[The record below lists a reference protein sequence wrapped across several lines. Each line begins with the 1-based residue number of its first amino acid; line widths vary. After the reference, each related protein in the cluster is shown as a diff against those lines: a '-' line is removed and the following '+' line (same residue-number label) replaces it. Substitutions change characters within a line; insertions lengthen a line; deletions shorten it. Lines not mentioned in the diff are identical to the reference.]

1 MARLRWTGGTFV
13 DSSRG
18 FNTTG
23 GEHEFDDKDRVE
35 EYLGHRS
42 GNWERV
48 EGPTDATADEE
59 AVPETI
65 DEEQADDDAGDDE
78 ADAEDVQEASDEELR
93 EVLDG
98 TNDEVA
104 EALATGEY
112 DDHLDR
118 LAELEA
124 AGEDRKGAIEAIKE
138 RRED

>member
-1 MARLRWTGGTFV
+1 MARLRWTGGTFI

-18 FNTTG
+18 FKTAG
-23 GEHEFDDKDRVE
+23 GEHEFDDEDRVE

-48 EGPTDATADEE
+48 EAPTDATADEE

-65 DEEQADDDAGDDE
+65 DEEQADDDEEDE
-78 ADAEDVQEASDEELR
+78 AEDVQEVSDEELQ

-124 AGEDRKGAIEAIKE
+124 AGEDRKGAKTAIEE

>member
-1 MARLRWTGGTFV
+1 MARLIWTGGTFI
-13 DSSRG
+13 DSDRG
-18 FNTTG
+18 FKTTG
-23 GEHEFDDKDRVE
+23 GEHEFDDEDRVD
-35 EYLGHRS
+35 EYLDHRS

-48 EGPTDATADEE
+48 ENPTDATADDE

-65 DEEQADDDAGDDE
+65 DEDGDDVGGE
-78 ADAEDVQEASDEELR
+78 DDVQEVSDEELL

-118 LAELEA
+118 LAELETD
-124 AGEDRKGAIEAIKE
+124 GKDRKGATDAIEE
-138 RRED
+138 RREA

>member
-23 GEHEFDDKDRVE
+23 GEHEFDDEDRVE

-48 EGPTDATADEE
+48 EDPTDATADEE

-65 DEEQADDDAGDDE
+65 DEEQADDEEPAE
-78 ADAEDVQEASDEELR
+78 EDVQEVSDEELR

-104 EALATGEY
+104 ETLATGEY

-124 AGEDRKGAIEAIKE
+124 AGEGRKGATEAIEE